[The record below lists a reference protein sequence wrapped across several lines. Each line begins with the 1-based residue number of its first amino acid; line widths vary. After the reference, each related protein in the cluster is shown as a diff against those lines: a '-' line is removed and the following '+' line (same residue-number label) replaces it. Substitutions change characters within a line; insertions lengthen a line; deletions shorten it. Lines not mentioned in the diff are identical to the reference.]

1 MHPPTIQGMSVYYI
15 NPSSMNGE
23 WKENDEWIILEIS
36 VVASIIFS
44 VNGLKSQCKYQY
56 RSSIIFITKLDEE
69 LISEKYDKSYNSD
82 TF

>member
-23 WKENDEWIILEIS
+23 WKENDEWILLEIS
-36 VVASIIFS
+36 VVTSIIFS
-44 VNGLKSQCKYQY
+44 VNGLKSQYKYQY